1 MTWGWS
7 VAGSIFGQNVPT
19 VASSGGPLSRHWTG
33 APTASVRTASAHPS
47 RSHSRLVGRLDI
59 KEVDSMTTLGETLE
73 ATVISSLGNEEC
85 THCIVVWQQPNG
97 ALRLSML
104 PDANR
109 GIDNFAEFLASLTYY
124 LMNPDE
130 ATKEAIDLTGP
141 SHSRKLSRSER
152 RRIERLNQKMEG
164 RNS

>member
-1 MTWGWS
+1 
-7 VAGSIFGQNVPT
+7 
-19 VASSGGPLSRHWTG
+19 
-33 APTASVRTASAHPS
+33 
-47 RSHSRLVGRLDI
+47 
-59 KEVDSMTTLGETLE
+59 MTTLGETLE